1 LIRFL
6 SRFRTKIMWVR
17 NSIDALPFGM
27 ELIFGAVCFL
37 IIIVP
42 RSAARDEA
50 IAYVRAANAAR
61 RV

>member
-1 LIRFL
+1 
-6 SRFRTKIMWVR
+6 MWVR

-50 IAYVRAANAAR
+50 IAYVRAANAAH